1 MRILLIEDNEA
12 LADATQEYFRQIGH
26 PLDWSVSVE
35 MAERTLSWDDFDML
49 ILDINLPGRSG
60 YQLLQSLR
68 QKRNTIPVLILTA
81 RAEIDDRVSA
91 LDLGADDYLVKPV
104 DFRELAARCRA
115 LLRRERG
122 AASNT
127 MVCGNL
133 VFNLA
138 THQITVDN
146 QPVELRLRELQ
157 LLELFL
163 KNLDRVLTKE
173 DIANKLYTFDEANT
187 PNAIEQT
194 LTRLRKKLS
203 GSSLH
208 IKTIRGLGY
217 LGHIDD

>member
-26 PLDWSVSVE
+26 PLDWTISVE
-35 MAERTLSWDDFDML
+35 QAQRTLSWDDFDLL

-68 QKRNTIPVLILTA
+68 QKGNTIPVLILTA

-91 LDLGADDYLVKPV
+91 LDLGADDYMVKPV

-122 AASNT
+122 EASNT
-127 MVCGNL
+127 IVCGNL
-133 VFNLA
+133 TVNLA
-138 THQITVDN
+138 THQITVN
-146 QPVELRLRELQ
+146 NEPVELRLRERQ

-173 DIANKLYTFDEANT
+173 DIANRLYTFDEANT

-194 LTRLRKKLS
+194 LTRLRKKLTD
-203 GSSLH
+203 SSLH

>member
-26 PLDWSVSVE
+26 PLDWTTSVE
-35 MAERTLSWDDFDML
+35 HAQRTLSWDDFDLL
-49 ILDINLPGRSG
+49 ILDINLPGKSG

-68 QKRNTIPVLILTA
+68 QKGNTIPVLILTA

-91 LDLGADDYLVKPV
+91 LDLGADDYMVKPV

-122 AASNT
+122 KASNAI
-127 MVCGNL
+127 VCGNL
-133 VFNLA
+133 TVNLA
-138 THQITVDN
+138 THQITVNDEL
-146 QPVELRLRELQ
+146 VELRLRELQ

-173 DIANKLYTFDEANT
+173 DIANRLYTFDEANT

-194 LTRLRKKLS
+194 LTRLRKKLVD
-203 GSSLH
+203 SSLH

>member
-26 PLDWSVSVE
+26 PLDWTGSVE
-35 MAERTLSWDDFDML
+35 QAERTLNFNDFDLL

-68 QKRNTIPVLILTA
+68 LAGNSIPVLILTA
-81 RAEIDDRVSA
+81 RSQIDDRVSA
-91 LDLGADDYLVKPV
+91 LDLGADDYMVKPI

-122 AASNT
+122 EASNSI
-127 MVCGNL
+127 VCGNL
-133 VFNLA
+133 VFDRA
-138 THQITVDN
+138 THQVSIN
-146 QPVELRLRELQ
+146 GSPIELRLREVQ
-157 LLELFL
+157 LLELFI

-173 DIANKLYTFDEANT
+173 EIANRLYTFDEAHT

-194 LTRLRKKLS
+194 LTRLRKKIDD
-203 GSSLH
+203 SSLH

-217 LGHIDD
+217 LGHVDD

>member
-26 PLDWSVSVE
+26 PLDWTVSVE

-68 QKRNTIPVLILTA
+68 QKGKTIPVLILTA

-133 VFNLA
+133 VFDMA
-138 THQITVDN
+138 RQEITVND
-146 QPVELRLRELQ
+146 QPIELRLRELQ

-203 GSSLH
+203 DSSLH

>member
-1 MRILLIEDNEA
+1 MRILLIEDNET

-26 PLDWSVSVE
+26 PLDWTISVE
-35 MAERTLSWDDFDML
+35 QAERTLSWDDFDLL

-68 QKRNTIPVLILTA
+68 SKGKTIPVLILTA

-91 LDLGADDYLVKPV
+91 LDLGADDYMVKPI

-122 AASNT
+122 EASNALI
-127 MVCGNL
+127 CGNL
-133 VFNLA
+133 VFDLA
-138 THQITVDN
+138 THQVTVN
-146 QPVELRLRELQ
+146 GELVELRLREVQ

-163 KNLDRVLTKE
+163 NNLDRVLTKE
-173 DIANKLYTFDEANT
+173 EIANRLYTFDEAHT

-194 LTRLRKKLS
+194 LTRLRKKLAN
-203 GSSLH
+203 SSLL

>member
-12 LADATQEYFRQIGH
+12 LADATQEYFRQTGH
-26 PLDWSVSVE
+26 PLDWSPSVE
-35 MAERTLSWDDFDML
+35 FAERTLSWDDFDML

-133 VFNLA
+133 IFDMA
-138 THQITVDN
+138 KQQITVKGD
-146 QPVELRLRELQ
+146 PIELRLRELQ

-194 LTRLRKKLS
+194 LTRLRKKLAD
-203 GSSLH
+203 SSLH

>member
-26 PLDWSVSVE
+26 PLDWTVSVE
-35 MAERTLSWDDFDML
+35 LAERTLSWDDFDML

-68 QKRNTIPVLILTA
+68 QKGRTIPVLILTA

-133 VFNLA
+133 IFNLA
-138 THQITVDN
+138 THQITVNN
-146 QPVELRLRELQ
+146 QAVELRLRERQ

-194 LTRLRKKLS
+194 LTRLRKKLAE
-203 GSSLH
+203 SSLH